1 MKMKIQQRFLLV
13 IFFVELMITHF
24 LNAQEIPSY
33 WTGDTGIRLIR
44 EETDVQDGS
53 SSLIVEVNS
62 ADEAQCDIR
71 SKEIPVTSGETY
83 HLTFYYNT
91 SAHVRVQAVL
101 EWNGAVTTWASE
113 YGGDGVDDP
122 DYTLYST
129 SGTVPAGAAGV
140 KVGIRFYD
148 QSGFITGEL
157 QYIDNVIFE
166 SPSDNITDLRNSS
179 FEQWQIRN
187 WKEIITKLASDGSY
201 GNSYGYS
208 VSISGDYAVVGAYD
222 GVYILYKFQDGDDN
236 WGEIKKISM
245 IGLSVSI
252 SGDYLVAG
260 NALENNSTGA
270 AYIYSRNQ
278 GGANNWGLVTN
289 IFASD
294 SSEMS
299 WFGYSVCI
307 DGNTLVVGAPLE
319 PHDANGSDSIN
330 SAGAAYIY
338 DKDQGGTGNWG
349 EVKKIVASDRAE
361 ENGFGISVSI
371 SGDYIV
377 SGATG
382 NITDVSGENPK
393 TGAGAAYIFYRNQ
406 GSANNWGQVKKIVP
420 SDRQEKDYFGQAV
433 SIRGSYTVIG
443 APGQDYNT
451 TGGAYLSDAGAV
463 YVFQQNSGGPE
474 NWGQVS
480 KIIAS
485 DRAEDDEFGSSVS
498 VYNNYLLAGAPYN
511 ATDESGGNTINRSGA
526 AYMFYKDHGGLNT
539 WKELNKLVAG
549 NRGEKNYFG
558 TSVGLYGNYAISGA
572 RGYGDMFDGAEG
584 QAYIMKVFIQS
595 GTLLFSEVGTDRFT
609 VEWSPG
615 DGDARV
621 VFIRE
626 GSGELVFPENNIT
639 YSASTIFGSG
649 SQIGSSGWYCVYN
662 SNGTGVTVTGFQSST
677 EYTIMVYDYT
687 GSAGSEFYIP
697 FTYSGN
703 PENQY
708 TGSVLS
714 GVTLH
719 VGNGVLIGTTTEMQY
734 SLNSTNGIDGDWA
747 DCTGGT
753 TSVVFDDGA
762 VYVREKAV
770 PSNFNLVAT
779 IPAAP
784 ETPAYTID
792 YANESTAQS
801 VPGTVEYNEDND
813 FSTTNINGEGMVV
826 QLTPGTDLYF
836 RVKPTASTLPSD
848 VQHLVVPERPQIT
861 GYTINYP
868 DETTVENIGT
878 QIEYST
884 QSDMTGAQSGND
896 QPVALIPGTD
906 FYFRVKST
914 VSSFRSEIY
923 HLDVPSRP
931 PSTTTYT
938 INYMDEIT
946 NENVSSTDEYS
957 TNQDITGAITGA
969 DQPVNLI
976 PATDMYFRGKAT
988 AVSFASETQHLVVPD
1003 RPSKTTYG
1011 IDFMNET
1018 TKENVDTEDEYSNQ
1032 PDMTGAQTGENLM
1045 LELIPGT
1052 TLYIRKKAS
1061 DANFSGNI
1069 QELIVPTRPAA
1080 PVVSLSDKNSQF
1092 AVFKKSSDGTGDN
1105 VGLVDKYEFS
1115 TDGGINYTQITDY
1128 TMVDAT
1134 GNKVILVR
1142 KMATTF
1148 VFASEST
1155 GNLDYEKPVATVTN
1169 VTGCNGPDNTITVQ
1183 STIDNGK
1190 VYIVLDG
1197 EPQSDVQELN
1207 TAVDSGKGA
1216 VVDITSANSDVMMST
1231 SNIQPGNYYAYAT
1244 NSKDSLSDRSESSV
1258 TIYHIPEIDLGE
1270 DILECD
1276 NTEIMLDAGAGYDSY
1291 LWSPGGATTQSI
1303 MVSEQ
1308 GEYVVKVTDIQG
1320 CTNSD
1325 SINIFYAKPFQEKI
1339 CLITIDLLSGKN
1351 LIIWEKTPDKGTVAY
1366 RIHRQTQVTN
1376 VYEQIGTMPY
1386 EALSIFKD
1394 TVADPEKRQWVYK
1407 ITTVDTCGN
1416 VSDIETA
1423 GFHKPLFLQYVSTDE
1438 GVNLEWE
1445 KYEVEGS
1452 EIEFITYE
1460 IYRGTDSTD
1469 LQYIDGVS
1477 ADLRVY
1483 KDTDADVLN
1492 RKYYYRVAGVKA
1504 EACYPSI
1511 GKKALTDDY
1520 ARSMSNLED
1529 NKFVSGLP
1537 ETGHST
1543 NMIIYPNPAKESTT
1557 IKFDYKGNLNYHLIL
1572 RDITGKTLLVKE
1584 NILNGEIELKRN
1596 NLKAGYY
1603 FIELRGEKIF
1613 RGAVIFE

>member
-1 MKMKIQQRFLLV
+1 MKIQQRVLLV
-13 IFFVELMITHF
+13 IFFVELVITPF

-53 SSLIVEVNS
+53 SSLIVEINS

-71 SKEIPVTSGETY
+71 SKEIPVTPGETY

-113 YGGDGVDDP
+113 YGGDGGDDP
-122 DYTLYST
+122 DYILYST

-140 KVGIRFYD
+140 KVGVRFYD

-157 QYIDNVIFE
+157 QYIDNIIFE
-166 SPSDNITDLRNSS
+166 SPSGNIVELRNSS

-187 WKEIITKLASDGSY
+187 WKEIIKKLASDGNDEN
-201 GNSYGYS
+201 GYGYS
-208 VSISGDYAVVGAYD
+208 VSISGDYAVVGACD

-252 SGDYLVAG
+252 SGDYVVAG
-260 NALENNSTGA
+260 NATENNMTGA
-270 AYIYSRNQ
+270 AYIYNRNQ
-278 GGANNWGLVTN
+278 DGANDWGLVKR
-289 IFASD
+289 IVASD
-294 SSEMS
+294 SSETS
-299 WFGYSVCI
+299 LYGYSVSM
-307 DGNTLVVGAPLE
+307 DGNYLIVGAIYEPDDENGNNPL
-319 PHDANGSDSIN
+319 DY
-330 SAGAAYIY
+330 AGAAYLY
-338 DKDQGGTGNWG
+338 YKDQGSTG
-349 EVKKIVASDRAE
+349 
-361 ENGFGISVSI
+361 
-371 SGDYIV
+371 
-377 SGATG
+377 
-382 NITDVSGENPK
+382 
-393 TGAGAAYIFYRNQ
+393 
-406 GSANNWGQVKKIVP
+406 NWGQVKKLVA
-420 SDRQEKDYFGQAV
+420 SDRGVEQGFGSSV
-433 SIRGSYTVIG
+433 SIDGEIIAVGAIG
-443 APGQDYNT
+443 NSTDESGEYPLPEAGAVYLFMRNYPVADNWGQYKKLVAGDRYEDDHFGLSVSLSDGILAVGAVGQDYNA
-451 TGGAYLSDAGAV
+451 TGGGFLSDAGAV
-463 YVFQQNSGGPE
+463 YVYQQNSGGPE

-480 KIIAS
+480 KIVAS

-498 VYNNYLLAGAPYN
+498 IFNNYLLVGAPYN
-511 ATDESGGNTINRSGA
+511 ATDESGSNAINQSGA
-526 AYMFYKDHGGLNT
+526 AYIFFKDHGGLDA
-539 WKELNKLVAG
+539 WEELNKLVAG
-549 NRGEKNYFG
+549 NRGEKNRYG
-558 TSVGLYGNYAISGA
+558 ISVDLCGNYAIIGA
-572 RGYGDMFDGAEG
+572 QGNPNFIDGIEG
-584 QAYIMKVFIQS
+584 QAYILKLFTQS

-609 VEWSPG
+609 IEWSTG
-615 DGDARV
+615 DGDARA

-626 GSGELVFPENNIT
+626 GSGELVFPENNTT
-639 YSASTIFGSG
+639 YSASTVFGSG

-662 SNGTGVTVTGFQSST
+662 STGTGVTVTGFQSST
-677 EYTIMVYDYT
+677 EYTIMVYEYT

-703 PENQY
+703 PANQY

-719 VGNGVLIGTTTEMQY
+719 VGNGILIGTTTSMQY
-734 SLNSTNGIDGDWA
+734 SLNSTNGTDGNWT

-753 TSVVFDDGA
+753 TSVIFDEGA

-801 VPGTVEYNEDND
+801 VPGTVEYNEDNN
-813 FSTTNINGEGMVV
+813 FSTTNINGEGTVV

-861 GYTINYP
+861 SYSINYP

-878 QIEYST
+878 QIEYSP
-884 QSDMTGAQSGND
+884 QSDMTGAQSGNN
-896 QPVALIPGTD
+896 QPVALVPGTD
-906 FYFRVKST
+906 LYFRVKST

-938 INYMDEIT
+938 INYMDETT

-957 TNQDITGAITGA
+957 TSQDFTSAITGA

-976 PATDMYFRGKAT
+976 PAIDIYFRGKAT
-988 AVSFASETQHLVVPD
+988 AGSFASETQHLVVPD
-1003 RPSKTTYG
+1003 RPAKTTYG
-1011 IDFMNET
+1011 INFLNET
-1018 TKENVDTEDEYSNQ
+1018 TKENVDVEDEYSDQ
-1032 PDMTGAQTGENLM
+1032 PDMAGAQSGENLM
-1045 LELIPGT
+1045 LELTPGT
-1052 TLYIRKKAS
+1052 TLYIRKQAS
-1061 DANFSGNI
+1061 DVNFSGKI
-1069 QELIVPTRPAA
+1069 QELIVPPRPAA
-1080 PVVSLSDKNSQF
+1080 PVVSLSDKNSQY

-1105 VGLVDKYEFS
+1105 VGLADKYEFS
-1115 TDGGINYTQITDY
+1115 TDGGINYIQITDF
-1128 TMVDAT
+1128 TMVNAT

-1148 VFASEST
+1148 VFASELT
-1155 GNLDYEKPVATVTN
+1155 GNLDYEKPVATITDI
-1169 VTGCNGPDNTITVQ
+1169 TGCNGPDNTITVQ

-1207 TAVDSGKGA
+1207 TAVGSGKGA
-1216 VVDITSANSDVMMST
+1216 VVDIISANSDVMMST
-1231 SNIQPGNYYAYAT
+1231 SNIQHGNYYAYAT

-1258 TIYHIPEIDLGE
+1258 IIYNIPDINLGE

-1276 NTEIMLDAGAGYDSY
+1276 GTEIMLDAGAGYDSY
-1291 LWSPGGATTQSI
+1291 LWSPGEATSQSI

-1308 GEYVVKVTDIQG
+1308 GEYVATVTDIHG
-1320 CTNSD
+1320 CKNSD
-1325 SINIFYAKPFQEKI
+1325 TISVLYAKPFQEKI

-1366 RIHRQTQVTN
+1366 QIHRQTQVTN
-1376 VYEQIGTMPY
+1376 VYEQIDSVPY

-1423 GFHKPLFLQYVSTDE
+1423 KFHKPLFLQYVSTDD

-1445 KYEVEGS
+1445 KYEVQGS

-1460 IYRGTDSTD
+1460 IYRGSDSAD
-1469 LQYIDGVS
+1469 LQYIDEVS

-1483 KDTDADVLN
+1483 KDTDTDVLN
-1492 RKYYYRVAGVKA
+1492 HKYYYRVAGVKS
-1504 EACYPSI
+1504 EPCYPST
-1511 GKKALTDDY
+1511 GKKDLSDEY
-1520 ARSMSNLED
+1520 LRSMSNLED

-1537 ETGHST
+1537 ETDHST
-1543 NMIIYPNPAKESTT
+1543 NLVIYPNPAKEGAV
-1557 IKFDYKGNLNYHLIL
+1557 IRFDNTENLNYCLIL
-1572 RDITGKTLLVKE
+1572 RDITGKTVLFKQNNLNSE
-1584 NILNGEIELKRN
+1584 IILNRD

-1603 FIELRGEKIF
+1603 FVELKGKRIF